1 MGTGQNLPKLSVFR
15 VASVARPSWLALP
28 LVHWHSSFLP
38 QPSLTFLR
46 PREEDEVVVEVDEDE
61 VAGRLELAMLRHLML
76 DTLLLLS
83 MVLDSLCTEKQVMLC
98 PHMQLEMMP

>member
-1 MGTGQNLPKLSVFR
+1 MLCFLTEKKFCIEILFQ
-15 VASVARPSWLALP
+15 
-28 LVHWHSSFLP
+28 HSSFLP

-61 VAGRLELAMLRHLML
+61 VARRLELTMLRHLML

-83 MVLDSLCTEKQVMLC
+83 MVLDSLCTETQVMQC